1 MPAPGLIVLVR
12 HGETAWSRSGRH
24 TSHTNVALTAE
35 GRAQAKRLASL
46 FDGRSIAEV
55 RTSPLDRASETCAL
69 LGLAQ
74 RAIIDDDLREWDYGD
89 DEGVTTDEI
98 RVSRP
103 GWTVWRDGPLG
114 GERIDDVARRVDR
127 VIERARH
134 AASAGDVVLVGH
146 GHCLRVLAARWLDAD
161 PHFGQY
167 LALDAGSMSELG
179 FEREQPVVRTWNHVP
194 RE

>member
-1 MPAPGLIVLVR
+1 MQTPGVIVLVR

-24 TSHTNVALTAE
+24 TSHTNVALTAA
-35 GRAQAKRLASL
+35 GRAQAKRLAAP

-55 RTSPLDRASETCAL
+55 RTSPLDRATETCAL

-103 GWTVWRDGPLG
+103 GWTVWRDGPL
-114 GERIDDVARRVDR
+114 
-127 VIERARH
+127 
-134 AASAGDVVLVGH
+134 
-146 GHCLRVLAARWLDAD
+146 
-161 PHFGQY
+161 
-167 LALDAGSMSELG
+167 
-179 FEREQPVVRTWNHVP
+179 
-194 RE
+194 